1 MDCEN
6 SYLWVQNKNY
16 DGKTIVLKNDESVSS
31 SEVIEK
37 FKSYYFEK
45 GTILKEIKGFKLT
58 LYRKL
63 IGSTCAL
70 VLDGHLLE
78 KDHEDRFVPFS
89 YLIECDNQDQMII
102 ACKESFS
109 EKMEKSL
116 ILVQKQVDDEKIK
129 DLFHDV
135 VLKKNEKK
143 IVAVA
148 GAAAIAAVVVGVNRI
163 IAESKKKGK
172 LNSIGLI
179 LVVIMIAIAAMMK
192 MTMSD

>member
-1 MDCEN
+1 MGCEN

-45 GTILKEIKGFKLT
+45 GTILNEIKGFKLT

-63 IGSTCAL
+63 IGGTSAL

-78 KDHEDRFVPFS
+78 KDHEGRFVPFS

-102 ACKESFS
+102 ACKDSFS
-109 EKMEKSL
+109 EKMERSL
-116 ILVQKQVDDEKIK
+116 SLVQKQVDDEKIR
-129 DLFHDV
+129 DLFRDV
-135 VLKKNEKK
+135 LLKK
-143 IVAVA
+143 I
-148 GAAAIAAVVVGVNRI
+148 
-163 IAESKKKGK
+163 
-172 LNSIGLI
+172 
-179 LVVIMIAIAAMMK
+179 
-192 MTMSD
+192 

>member
-1 MDCEN
+1 MSCEN

-37 FKSYYFEK
+37 FKSYYIEK

-63 IGSTCAL
+63 IGGTCAL

-89 YLIECDNQDQMII
+89 YLIECDNQDQKIN
-102 ACKESFS
+102 ACKDSFS
-109 EKMEKSL
+109 AKMEKSL
-116 ILVQKQVDDEKIK
+116 SLVQKQVDDEKIR
-129 DLFHDV
+129 DLFRDV
-135 VLKKNEKK
+135 VLKKNMKK
-143 IVAVA
+143 FWAGGGIA
-148 GAAAIAAVVVGVNRI
+148 GAVVGTAI
-163 IAESKKKGK
+163 KYKTTKKRK
-172 LNSIGLI
+172 LISIGLI
-179 LVVIMIAIAAMMK
+179 IVVIMIAIAAMMK
-192 MTMSD
+192 MTTSD

>member
-1 MDCEN
+1 MSCEN

-45 GTILKEIKGFKLT
+45 GTILNEIKGFKLT

-63 IGSTCAL
+63 IGGTSAL

-78 KDHEDRFVPFS
+78 KDHEGRFVPFS

-102 ACKESFS
+102 ACKDSFS
-109 EKMEKSL
+109 EKMERSL
-116 ILVQKQVDDEKIK
+116 SLVQKQVDDEKIR
-129 DLFHDV
+129 DLFRDV
-135 VLKKNEKK
+135 VLKKNMKK
-143 IVAVA
+143 FLAWGVIA
-148 GAAAIAAVVVGVNRI
+148 GAVVGTAI
-163 IAESKKKGK
+163 KYKTAKKKRK

-179 LVVIMIAIAAMMK
+179 IVVIMIAIAAMMK
-192 MTMSD
+192 MTTSD